1 MNSGTYYA
9 IMETVK
15 NNRHN
20 RDETTGLAFSPDF
33 MRMYCCMQ
41 DEGTC
46 YEFTRDDGFPFT
58 GTIMN

>member
-1 MNSGTYYA
+1 
-9 IMETVK
+9 METVK